1 MVTNLNLVNAINVL
15 INKPTIAYD
24 LSGGPQQKTPQSITK
39 VCVTALVPIQPF
51 LHSLLVKRGRIKPH
65 YFRIAKNRQQPGN
78 IIIGHLANPEPCCFD
93 DV

>member
-1 MVTNLNLVNAINVL
+1 MVTNLNLFNVINVL

-24 LSGGPQQKTPQSITK
+24 LSGGSQQKTPKSITK

-51 LHSLLVKRGRIKPH
+51 LHSLLVKWDRVKSH
-65 YFRIAKNRQQPGN
+65 YFRIAKNRQQPGK
-78 IIIGHLANPEPCCFD
+78 IIIGHLAHAEPCCFD